1 MKQQKNNERKSK
13 FDVSLHPEIEGMLKE
28 LPSIKHRPLIG
39 IHDLNEVL
47 KVVKRLPKLQ
57 FPINSMGELIEKLGG
72 SGSTLKIEGIDVD
85 PVRMIKYM
93 PAYYFPIGDMEN
105 FVEKMGELIRQNRGD
120 LNISKDMD
128 VVKKEI
134 KGVLSY
140 PLKNNKDLLE
150 QLRASKKAFTFHGR
164 KLILDKVVERIPKSN
179 FPIKN
184 DKEFLSKMKELLG
197 NRALIV
203 PHSVK

>member
-1 MKQQKNNERKSK
+1 MVKQQRDIKRKSK
-13 FDVSLHPEIEGMLKE
+13 YDVSYHPEMEGMLKE

-72 SGSTLKIEGIDVD
+72 SGNTLKVEGIDVD

-120 LNISKDMD
+120 LNITNDIET
-128 VVKKEI
+128 VRKEI
-134 KGVLSY
+134 EGVLRF
-140 PLKNNKDLLE
+140 PVKDNKELLE
-150 QLRASKKAFTFHGR
+150 QLRGSKKSFTFHGR
-164 KLILDKVVERIPKSN
+164 KQILDKVVDRIPNSY

-184 DKEFLSKMKELLG
+184 DKEF
-197 NRALIV
+197 
-203 PHSVK
+203 